1 MTSEGKYWDQ
11 EPFKKGGA
19 NNCPDCYELM
29 SGDISCNDSRCCNS
43 DAYHRQSNVK
53 QGELF
58 KKLMSEMNEIQNP

>member
-29 SGDISCNDSRCCNS
+29 SGDISCNDSRVT
-43 DAYHRQSNVK
+43 ALV
-53 QGELF
+53 
-58 KKLMSEMNEIQNP
+58 